1 MKFKVGDKILVT
13 AGKDKGRKGEIS
25 LVLPKKDRVV
35 VRGMNLYTKHIK
47 PQQGKAGEKKVLERS
62 LPTANIAIINS
73 KGEVDRIGY
82 KVNKD
87 GSKVRIYKKTGKIIV
102 EKTKEEAKEYKV
114 NAKGRGSAP
123 GQAK

>member
-13 AGKDKGRKGEIS
+13 AGKDKGRKSEIS
-25 LVLPKKDRVV
+25 LILPKKDRVV
-35 VRGMNLYTKHIK
+35 VRGINLYTKHIK
-47 PQQGKAGEKKVLERS
+47 PQQGKPGEKKVLERS
-62 LPTANIAIINS
+62 LPTASIAIINN

-102 EKTKEEAKEYKV
+102 EKAKEV
-114 NAKGRGSAP
+114 AK
-123 GQAK
+123 K